1 MTAPMTTPLFRF
13 RFVFD
18 GEAVMDREIA
28 ALETRLTAPL
38 SGPGVVD
45 EMVSVFR
52 AAVRE
57 AFNTEGK
64 STGVPW
70 KGLAPSTQQERR
82 RLGFGAAHPILRRTN
97 ELLGSITGGGGGFVE
112 TTPTSLAIGSNDPVF
127 WFHQSRRPRSR
138 LPRRA
143 MVLFTLRNKSD
154 MLRPIMLHV
163 TGRGVGAVRRAR
175 PT

>member
-1 MTAPMTTPLFRF
+1 MTAPTPAPLFRF

-18 GEAVMDREIA
+18 GEAVIDREVA
-28 ALETRLTAPL
+28 ALETRLDAPL

-45 EMVSVFR
+45 EVVGVFR

-57 AFNTEGK
+57 AFATEGG
-64 STGVPW
+64 STGSPW
-70 KGLAPSTQQERR
+70 PALARSTQAERR
-82 RLGFGAAHPILRRTN
+82 RLGFGPAHPILRRTN

-112 TTPTSLAIGSNDPVF
+112 TTPTSIAIGSNDPVF
-127 WFHQSRRPRSR
+127 WFHQSRRPRTR

-143 MVLFTLRNKSD
+143 MVLLTLRNKSD

-163 TGRGVGAVRRAR
+163 TGRGAGGARRAA
-175 PT
+175 PV